1 MKTNELTL
9 TNTLKLLSGKKI
21 SLSDL
26 YRDTFAAIK
35 NANPSLNI
43 YLSTDADAEKK
54 AHSAQNLPLMGIPVA
69 VKDNFC
75 TTDLPTTASSRILDG
90 YISPYESTVTAR
102 LRGAGGVVIG
112 KTNMDAWAHGS
123 STETS
128 DYGVTKNPNNPGFLP
143 GGSSG
148 GSAAAIAANCA
159 TIALGSETAGSIRQ
173 PSAWCGVVGLKPTY
187 GRVSRYGVIAMGSS
201 LDSPGPIGKTVE
213 DTALLFEHIAG
224 HDPHDATSSPKSV
237 PKFRDAVHRSI
248 KGMKIGVCYAD
259 HPKLKGTP
267 ASKAVESAAK
277 LFESLGA
284 KVEFVPLSSE
294 PKPHTI
300 LTPDFAIA
308 VYTVVQRGEVS
319 SNLARY
325 DGIRYGSDRS
335 KFGAEA
341 KRRIM
346 LGTFT
351 LSKGYSDKYYVK
363 AQQVRSLYIQN
374 FKDLFSDFD
383 ILLSPT
389 SPGYAL
395 PIGAS
400 ANSPMFGE
408 LEDMLLEP
416 SSISGLPGI
425 NVPSFYDSKTHLY
438 LGMNIVADYWKEETM
453 IAAAAAFERET
464 PFNRWGKQTV

>member
-9 TNTLKLLSGKKI
+9 TNTLKLLSEKKI
-21 SLSDL
+21 SLTDL
-26 YRDTFAAIK
+26 YSDTFAAIK
-35 NANPSLNI
+35 KDNPQLNM

-54 AHSAQNLPLMGIPVA
+54 AQKVKNLPLMGIPVA

-75 TTDLPTTASSRILDG
+75 TKDLPTTASSFILKG
-90 YISPYESTVTAR
+90 YKPPYESTVTSR
-102 LRGAGGVVIG
+102 LHAAGGVVIG
-112 KTNMDAWAHGS
+112 KTNLDAWAHGS

-128 DYGVTKNPNNPGFLP
+128 DYGPTKNPNNPGFLP

-173 PSAWCGVVGLKPTY
+173 PSAWCGVVGLKPPY

-213 DTALLFEHIAG
+213 DTALLLEKIAG
-224 HDPHDATSSPKSV
+224 HDTQDATSSPNPV
-237 PKFRDAVHRSI
+237 PKFSDAVHRSI
-248 KGMKIGVCYAD
+248 KGMKIGLCYVD
-259 HPKLKGTP
+259 HPKLKNTP

-277 LFESLGA
+277 LFQSQGA
-284 KVEFVPLSSE
+284 NVELVSLSSE
-294 PKPHTI
+294 LKPHTI

-351 LSKGYSDKYYVK
+351 LSKGYSDKYYVR

-374 FKDLFSDFD
+374 FKELFSEYD

-395 PIGAS
+395 PLGAS
-400 ANSPMFGE
+400 VKSPMFGE

-425 NVPSFYDSKTHLY
+425 NVPSFYDSSTHLY
-438 LGMNIVADYWKEETM
+438 LGMNIVADYWNEETM

-464 PFNRWGKQTV
+464 SCNPWGKQTV

>member
-9 TNTLKLLSGKKI
+9 TNTLKLLSEKKI
-21 SLSDL
+21 SLTDL
-26 YRDTFAAIK
+26 YGDTFAAIK
-35 NANPSLNI
+35 NLNPTLNI
-43 YLSTDADAEKK
+43 YLSTDTDAEKK
-54 AHSAQNLPLMGIPVA
+54 ARSVQNLPLMGIPVA

-75 TTDLPTTASSRILDG
+75 TKDLPTTASSRVLDG
-90 YISPYESTVTAR
+90 YLSPYESTVTTR
-102 LRGAGGVVIG
+102 LHAAGGVVIG

-128 DYGVTKNPNNPGFLP
+128 DYGATKNPNNPGFLP

-213 DTALLFEHIAG
+213 DAALLFEHIAG

-237 PKFRDAVHRSI
+237 SKFRDAVHRSI
-248 KGMKIGVCYAD
+248 KGMKIGVCYGD

-284 KVEFVPLSSE
+284 KVEFIPLSSE
-294 PKPHTI
+294 LKPHTI

-408 LEDMLLEP
+408 LEDMLLES